1 MWCLHEISEARAS
14 TSSMYERQSIARLV
28 SGKLSKKYRLNLAI
42 SKGTGICRKTL
53 TKVSTKR
60 VRPDRRICAV
70 KQLALDVEDFMSR
83 EDNSRMQPGKGDA
96 IKISKGEKKQTI
108 ILTNYLADL
117 HKKFSAENP
126 QVKISLAT
134 FCRLRPRHILTAKF
148 ISRTS
153 CLCIK
158 HQNMALKCQTLK
170 KYNIFVR
177 ENPEHLIGQSL
188 EIERSMDQLL
198 ENRVAYRVWKQ
209 VVVEDKKKMKI
220 IENTVEKNEFIEM
233 MKVEMNQFASHVD
246 RVRCQYREIKTL
258 KDSLKEKEVLVQM
271 DFAENYSCKSLA
283 EVQSAYWNQ
292 TPVTIHPVVVYFRG
306 QSKLEHK
313 SIAIISDEL
322 SHCTSTVCTFLDSLV
337 PVLKEICPNVEF
349 VHYWTDSPSSQYR
362 NKTIFDLI
370 ANHSSV
376 YGIQARWNYF
386 EAGHGKGPCDGLG
399 GTIKRMADE
408 AVKRGAVVIQD
419 PKEFF
424 DWSTT
429 SNMKEV
435 KFLFVKKEECK
446 KKLDQLNKIKLRPI
460 KGTMKFHAVAYDLQT
475 AELCTRE
482 TSCYCG
488 ICLKG
493 KFCESWSRQTYDG
506 HSNDTSH
513 TKETVNQNELQESN
527 EIQNEDFHEIIIVEV
542 SVDDFIAC
550 VYEGQWYIGE
560 NFRYGRRRCT
570 GYLSRKSES
579 YV

>member
-1 MWCLHEISEARAS
+1 
-14 TSSMYERQSIARLV
+14 
-28 SGKLSKKYRLNLAI
+28 
-42 SKGTGICRKTL
+42 
-53 TKVSTKR
+53 
-60 VRPDRRICAV
+60 
-70 KQLALDVEDFMSR
+70 MSR

-117 HKKFSAENP
+117 HKKYSAENP

-177 ENPEHLIGQSL
+177 ENPKHLIGQSL
-188 EIERSMDQLL
+188 EIERSMDQML
-198 ENRVAYRVWKQ
+198 ENRVTYRVWKQ
-209 VVVEDKKKMKI
+209 VPVEEKKKMKI
-220 IENTVEKNEFIEM
+220 IENTVEKNEFIEI

-246 RVRCQYREIKTL
+246 R
-258 KDSLKEKEVLVQM
+258 
-271 DFAENYSCKSLA
+271 
-283 EVQSAYWNQ
+283 

-322 SHCTSTVCTFLDSLV
+322 SHSTSTVCTFLDSLI
-337 PVLKEICPNVEF
+337 PVLKEICPNVEC

-362 NKTIFDLI
+362 NKTIFDLV

-386 EAGHGKGPCDGLG
+386 ESGHGKGPCDGLG

-424 DWSTT
+424 DWSIT

-435 KFLFVKKEECK
+435 KFLFVKKK
-446 KKLDQLNKIKLRPI
+446 K
-460 KGTMKFHAVAYDLQT
+460 
-475 AELCTRE
+475 
-482 TSCYCG
+482 
-488 ICLKG
+488 
-493 KFCESWSRQTYDG
+493 
-506 HSNDTSH
+506 
-513 TKETVNQNELQESN
+513 
-527 EIQNEDFHEIIIVEV
+527 
-542 SVDDFIAC
+542 IA
-550 VYEGQWYIGE
+550 
-560 NFRYGRRRCT
+560 RRCST
-570 GYLSRKSES
+570 N
-579 YV
+579 